1 MGKVSRWMDT
11 QGETIFME
19 NWCVCEGW
27 ENSEV
32 PFPLMDA
39 VERSRSK
46 MYGPASF
53 TGYAYMVRIE

>member
-1 MGKVSRWMDT
+1 
-11 QGETIFME
+11 ME

-32 PFPLMDA
+32 PSSLMDA

-46 MYGPASF
+46 MYGPAIF
-53 TGYAYMVRIE
+53 TGYVYMVRIEGT

>member
-1 MGKVSRWMDT
+1 MSRGR
-11 QGETIFME
+11 QLIME

-32 PFPLMDA
+32 PFPPMDA

-46 MYGPASF
+46 MYEPASF
-53 TGYAYMVRIE
+53 TGYVYMVRIE